1 MDREIVQLFIEGEN
15 FGFMPILFMKQNV
28 ARDLLSEDNSSR
40 AFSKVIKKIKESDQ
54 IYGYESI
61 VSELEYE
68 LIISNQKKKLCVKKI
83 ITFKEFEDILNSEE
97 RISVKN
103 SLYVDTND
111 ISEDLYEYFSQ
122 YDFVEFFTVNGII
135 PDFVT
140 TDVKRL

>member
-1 MDREIVQLFIEGEN
+1 M
-15 FGFMPILFMKQNV
+15 
-28 ARDLLSEDNSSR
+28 
-40 AFSKVIKKIKESDQ
+40 
-54 IYGYESI
+54 
-61 VSELEYE
+61 
-68 LIISNQKKKLCVKKI
+68 KKI